1 MTRKTKMNSFLS
13 VVVGIGL
20 GWWLGPALSDIAA
33 KVIQEIK
40 DRRYR

>member
-1 MTRKTKMNSFLS
+1 MNSFLA

-20 GWWLGPALSDIAA
+20 GWWLGPALTDIAA

>member
-1 MTRKTKMNSFLS
+1 MNSFLS
-13 VVVGIGL
+13 VVAGIWL